1 MEHPLFEAFIQLKW
15 LKLSKIHFATFLFF
29 LLHLLAI
36 TLFALTHFGSFQLD
50 LVSKQVFAY
59 ILLTTNILLLV
70 LQLAKVY
77 SILRLHNNIS
87 GFSLH
92 RDNISPLLD
101 LIIPI
106 LGFLVV
112 TIRSKEV
119 TSVLILY
126 SSWQFMRMLTIF
138 PRVGENIFITFQVT
152 RTILELLL
160 SYVVALFAFTIT
172 FHILLTESPFDNLGD
187 TFIKIVMMLLGEVE
201 FGDLND
207 ISWLTKLIFLMFVIL
222 MSIVLINLVIGL
234 SISDVVALR
243 LVEDDRVALINIWF
257 LQEGCSYPQ
266 GDQHGVCHKECA
278 HPQGEF
284 EQDLQKRK
292 RTFQKKKQREA

>member
-1 MEHPLFEAFIQLKW
+1 MPFFQVVDNGRKKLLEHPLFEAFIQLKW
-15 LKLSKIHFATFLFF
+15 LKLSKIHLATFLFF

-36 TLFALTHFGSFQLD
+36 TLFALSHFGSFQLD
-50 LVSKQVFAY
+50 PVSKQIFAY

-70 LQLAKVY
+70 LQLTKIY
-77 SILRLHNNIS
+77 SVLRLHNNIS
-87 GFSLH
+87 GFSIH
-92 RDNISPLLD
+92 RENLSPLLD

-112 TIRSKEV
+112 TIRSREV
-119 TSVLILY
+119 TTVLILY

-172 FHILLTESPFDNLGD
+172 FHILLAESPFDNLGD
-187 TFIKIVMMLLGEVE
+187 TFIRIVMMLLGAVE
-201 FGDLND
+201 FGNLNEV
-207 ISWLTKLIFLMFVIL
+207 SWLTKLIFLVFVVL

-234 SISDVVALR
+234 SISDVVSLR
-243 LVEDDRVALINIWF
+243 LVACGRVVLINFLSGRMHISTRSSTWF
-257 LQEGCSYPQ
+257 LQ
-266 GDQHGVCHKECA
+266 
-278 HPQGEF
+278 
-284 EQDLQKRK
+284 
-292 RTFQKKKQREA
+292 